1 MKDKFLDMIEEQL
14 AILNEQEPPPPPDP
28 AGDPAAAPADAPAAE
43 APQTALPDE
52 DSGED
57 DLTKLKMDYVDMI
70 RKALIMNSDHVSD
83 IDMARL
89 SKKTDLENLDM
100 HHELVRRI
108 VNEYPEM

>member
-14 AILNEQEPPPPPDP
+14 SILNEEEPPAAP
-28 AGDPAAAPADAPAAE
+28 APEGDPAVVAPAPE
-43 APQTALPDE
+43 APQTALPDGGE
-52 DSGED
+52 DPGED

-70 RKALIMNSDHVSD
+70 RKALIMSSDHVSD

-89 SKKTDLENLDM
+89 VKKTDLENLEM